1 MILAGTDRRT
11 CQSSGILE
19 KATDMKWY
27 LFLLVAAS
35 LLLPFSPVAAQT
47 AWPTDLKIE
56 GRVAFT
62 EGPAWHAAT
71 ESVFFT
77 DIENNRIMRRMKDGT
92 FQVYRQPSGKA
103 NGLVFDAVGR
113 LYACEGGD
121 KRVTRTEL
129 DGTITVLV
137 ANFEGKAFNGP
148 NDLALAADGSVY
160 FTDPRY
166 GRWEGMQILDDAGKP
181 VEGVYRI
188 APDGKVTR
196 IITHEVERP
205 NGIVISPD
213 GKHLY
218 VADNVNSGPNN
229 GVGGNRKLWRFDFR
243 ADGTVDPESRKLLFD
258 WGTER
263 GPDGMCWGPDGNL
276 YVTAGLLFPNLPVET
291 AEKYPAAVYVIDPAS
306 GELVRTLPVPEDMI
320 TNCTFGATDGKTLFI
335 TASHKLWSLRVE

>member
-1 MILAGTDRRT
+1 MTPSSKSVSALAAA
-11 CQSSGILE
+11 SF
-19 KATDMKWY
+19 
-27 LFLLVAAS
+27 LFLVA
-35 LLLPFSPVAAQT
+35 SPLAAQSF
-47 AWPTDLKIE
+47 AWPEGLRLE

-62 EGPAWHAAT
+62 EGPAWHAAS

-103 NGLVFDAVGR
+103 NGLMFDAEGR
-113 LYACEGGD
+113 LHACEGGD

-129 DGTITVLV
+129 DGTITVLA
-137 ANFEGKAFNGP
+137 ANFGGKAFNGP

-166 GRWEGMQILDDAGKP
+166 GPWEGMQILDDEGRP

-188 APDGKVTR
+188 APDGAVTR
-196 IITHEVERP
+196 IITHEVDRP

-213 GKHLY
+213 GKRLY

-243 ADGTVDPESRKLLFD
+243 EDGGVDPASRKLLFD

-276 YVTAGLLFPNLPVET
+276 YVTAGLLFPNLPVES
-291 AEKYPAAVYVIDPAS
+291 AEKYPAAVYVIDPGS

-320 TNCTFGATDGKTLFI
+320 TNCTFGGADGRTLFV
-335 TASHKLWSLRVE
+335 TAGHKLWSLRVE